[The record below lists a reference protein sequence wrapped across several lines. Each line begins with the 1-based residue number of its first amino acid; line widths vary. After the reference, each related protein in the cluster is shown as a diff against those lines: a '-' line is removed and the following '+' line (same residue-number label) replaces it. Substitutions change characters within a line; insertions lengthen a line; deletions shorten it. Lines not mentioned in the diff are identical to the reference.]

1 MRYLLA
7 LLILVSSS
15 LSSCFLLY
23 QQDIEQG
30 NVITREMIPQ
40 VRTGMTREQVRFVLG
55 TPLISDVF
63 HKDRWDYYYSFRP
76 EGRKATKKHRITIF
90 FSDNKVS
97 RILFND
103 ELKKQRDNHTN
114 AG

>member
-40 VRTGMTREQVRFVLG
+40 VHTGMTREQVRFVLG

-63 HKDRWDYYYSFRP
+63 HKDRWDYYYSFQP
-76 EGRKATKKHRITIF
+76 EGRKATKKYRITIY

-97 RILFND
+97 RILFN
-103 ELKKQRDNHTN
+103 ESLKKRWDNNTN

>member
-1 MRYLLA
+1 MRHLLV

-30 NVITREMIPQ
+30 NITTQNMVSQ
-40 VRTGMTREQVRFVLG
+40 VRTGMTRSQVRYILG
-55 TPLISDVF
+55 TPLVSDVF
-63 HKDRWDYYYSFRP
+63 HKDRWDYYYSFQP
-76 EGRKATKKHRITIF
+76 EGRKATKKHRITIL

-97 RILFND
+97 HILLND
-103 ELKKQRDNHTN
+103 ELKKQWDNN
-114 AG
+114 ANSG